1 MAKKRPKRNKKRGM
15 EKRLKS
21 GRKDKVK

>member
-1 MAKKRPKRNKKRGM
+1 MARKRPKRNKKRGM